1 MSTILIPVQ
10 GSEEVVEVSCAELP
24 DDAND
29 IVDILQAEMAPLD
42 LWLKFAVEYYKQGRL
57 EQFKLLLDPLV
68 ELESQG
74 ALYDQFGREP
84 AVKKQ
89 FIAILNALAAYH
101 MVGATR
107 DRDKQKK
114 KAGFDQA
121 KKYYDAADV
130 IDVKDGRAML
140 GVAVLDLCQG
150 NLVKAERRLD
160 LAAQFY
166 QGAKSG
172 NVPALLGA
180 AASKRAS
187 GPAQSPRAPSPRAL
201 GERPRALS
209 RTQHGG
215 PPVPRHHP
223 PLPPPPPLGRLTP
236 PLPSAAGQASVKF
249 QMGQTKEALKLYREV
264 FLALP
269 TPPAPVRLGL
279 AFCFAKLGQSA
290 LARRA
295 LERTLSLQEDNVEAL
310 TALAVIRLNED
321 NVADALQLLKRA
333 YELEPSHPAT
343 LNQLANHYFYKAE
356 HAKAQT
362 LAKRSYLAS
371 ASPAIRAEACYHM
384 ARSFHAQGDNSSA
397 LQWYTQSGK
406 ERPEYSMP
414 LFGLGQMHMSHND
427 NNKAVL
433 YFERALKHSPE
444 NVETLRVLGHLYAE
458 TGKRALALQHLNRA
472 TELAPDDVG
481 AWLEMAKL
489 HESRDAPTA
498 LKAYETAAGLLKRSE
513 RRVPLELWNNIG
525 VLRHQLGKLATAEKA
540 YRHALAAAAAAAA
553 EGGKEDGKEGGTQDA
568 RSATINFNLSR
579 LAEQRGERLVA
590 AEGYK
595 ALLREHPTYLD
606 CFLRLAQCAR
616 ADGHP
621 AEAVGWLKRALEVD
635 PTSAD
640 TWCALGTLQVARR
653 EWVAAD
659 AAFRHVLTK
668 CEPHERCKRDAYA
681 QVSLANIQYIQYVQA
696 AGSTKE
702 GQQAR
707 LDKATEMYRS
717 VLQHE
722 PNNVYAANGLGTVCV
737 EKGRLQEAREIFTVV
752 REAAAG
758 CEHAL
763 LNLAQARR
771 ATPPAPLP
779 GPSPPPPPPSPPPA
793 HTCPPPPPPH
803 HTTTTTTH
811 T

>member
-1 MSTILIPVQ
+1 
-10 GSEEVVEVSCAELP
+10 
-24 DDAND
+24 
-29 IVDILQAEMAPLD
+29 
-42 LWLKFAVEYYKQGRL
+42 
-57 EQFKLLLDPLV
+57 
-68 ELESQG
+68 
-74 ALYDQFGREP
+74 
-84 AVKKQ
+84 
-89 FIAILNALAAYH
+89 
-101 MVGATR
+101 
-107 DRDKQKK
+107 
-114 KAGFDQA
+114 
-121 KKYYDAADV
+121 
-130 IDVKDGRAML
+130 
-140 GVAVLDLCQG
+140 
-150 NLVKAERRLD
+150 
-160 LAAQFY
+160 
-166 QGAKSG
+166 
-172 NVPALLGA
+172 
-180 AASKRAS
+180 
-187 GPAQSPRAPSPRAL
+187 
-201 GERPRALS
+201 
-209 RTQHGG
+209 
-215 PPVPRHHP
+215 
-223 PLPPPPPLGRLTP
+223 
-236 PLPSAAGQASVKF
+236 
-249 QMGQTKEALKLYREV
+249 MGQTKEALKLYREV

-321 NVADALQLLKRA
+321 NVAEALQLLKRA

-384 ARSFHAQGDNSSA
+384 ARSFHAQGDHSSA

-406 ERPEYSMP
+406 ERPEYPMP

-433 YFERALKHSPE
+433 YFERALKHAPE
-444 NVETLRVLGHLYAE
+444 SVETLRVLGHLYAE
-458 TGKRALALQHLNRA
+458 TGKRSLALQHLSRA

-489 HESRDAPTA
+489 HEARDMPTA

-540 YRHALAAAAAAAA
+540 YRHALAAAAT
-553 EGGKEDGKEGGTQDA
+553 EEGKEPTRA
-568 RSATINFNLSR
+568 ATVTINFNLSR
-579 LAEQRGERLVA
+579 LAEQRGERLLA

-616 ADGHP
+616 SDGHP

-640 TWCALGTLQVARR
+640 TWCALGTLQVARG
-653 EWVAAD
+653 ELVAAD

-668 CEPHERCKRDAYA
+668 CEPHETCKRDAYA

-696 AGSTKE
+696 AGSSRE

-707 LDKATEMYRS
+707 LDKATEMYRN

-737 EKGRLQEAREIFTVV
+737 EKGRLQEAKEIFTVV

-758 CEHAL
+758 CEHAM

-771 ATPPAPLP
+771 ATTPSTLRSPGPTSTHLGSPTRPQSHPPAHTPAP
-779 GPSPPPPPPSPPPA
+779 PPDPRATHPPTHSPPTELPPPSPTPLLSPAPAPRRCTPCRRSTPRRWRATRRSSARSTAAAPPRCGRSRRGRTSRRA
-793 HTCPPPPPPH
+793 SSPRRAARCARPSTCSPPTCSAG
-803 HTTTTTTH
+803 TTSRSWRSRAAGRGATPTTRAR
-811 T
+811 